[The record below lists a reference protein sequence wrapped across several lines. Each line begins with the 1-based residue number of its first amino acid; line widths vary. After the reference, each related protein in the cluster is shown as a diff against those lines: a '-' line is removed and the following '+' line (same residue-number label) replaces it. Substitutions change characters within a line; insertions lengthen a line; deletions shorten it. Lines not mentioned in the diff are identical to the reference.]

1 MYLHS
6 VELNE
11 VAVTENVPTFLLV
24 WAHVSRYGDIWL
36 YQSKV
41 YKVLT
46 VVMYSFPLSNF
57 QLSFFTSYFI
67 YLLIDCL
74 LLIPR
79 GCMTELVGV

>member
-11 VAVTENVPTFLLV
+11 VAVAENVNTFLLV
-24 WAHVSRYGDIWL
+24 WANVSRYSVNWL
-36 YQSKV
+36 YQSTV

-46 VVMYSFPLSNF
+46 VVMYSSQLLNF

-67 YLLIDCL
+67 YLLIDFL
-74 LLIPR
+74 LLTPR
-79 GCMTELVGV
+79 GCMTELVGI

>member
-11 VAVTENVPTFLLV
+11 VAVTEDVTTLRLV
-24 WAHVSRYGDIWL
+24 WAHLSRYGDNWL

-41 YKVLT
+41 YKALT
-46 VVMYSFPLSNF
+46 VVMYSSQLSNF
-57 QLSFFTSYFI
+57 QLSLFTSYFI

-74 LLIPR
+74 LLTPR

>member
-11 VAVTENVPTFLLV
+11 VAVAENVNTFLLV
-24 WAHVSRYGDIWL
+24 WAHVSRYSVNWL

-46 VVMYSFPLSNF
+46 VAMYSSQLLNF

-67 YLLIDCL
+67 YLLIDFL
-74 LLIPR
+74 LLTPR
-79 GCMTELVGV
+79 GCMTELVGI